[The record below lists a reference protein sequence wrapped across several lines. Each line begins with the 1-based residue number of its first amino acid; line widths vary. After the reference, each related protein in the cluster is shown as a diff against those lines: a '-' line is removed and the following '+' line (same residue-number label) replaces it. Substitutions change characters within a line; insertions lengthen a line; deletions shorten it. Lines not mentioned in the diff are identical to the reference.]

1 MRRTT
6 ATLQHF
12 PKRWKRSTPASI
24 GGVDRT
30 PCCEDYAA
38 LLKTLCLIAPVTS
51 EPTKGG
57 HLLSALAALKRT
69 DAGFTIDR
77 EAPVVIAGKQAD
89 GFLVTMRRSPEA
101 TPPEIV
107 LVYAKGDELTRTV
120 ADGWYAMG
128 VRGTS
133 SVPMHI
139 AGRVPADRLIDPEG
153 NFRQVAVT
161 TMIPARHMMCTACCL
176 GAAKAAYRQ
185 LMHILRTPDLR
196 SGYPLKSDLYAERI
210 ARVRLDIDLVEALL
224 LRVAAVDAI
233 VQLAGLRFGY
243 RVQTETSIERI
254 FRDLRSASLM
264 FVNDRLLITNGK
276 LAQLDTTI

>member
-1 MRRTT
+1 
-6 ATLQHF
+6 
-12 PKRWKRSTPASI
+12 
-24 GGVDRT
+24 
-30 PCCEDYAA
+30 
-38 LLKTLCLIAPVTS
+38 
-51 EPTKGG
+51 
-57 HLLSALAALKRT
+57 
-69 DAGFTIDR
+69 
-77 EAPVVIAGKQAD
+77 
-89 GFLVTMRRSPEA
+89 MRRSPEA
-101 TPPEIV
+101 TPAEIV
-107 LVYAKGDELTRTV
+107 LVYAEGDELTRTV

-128 VRGTS
+128 MRGTS

-153 NFRQVAVT
+153 GFRQVAVT
-161 TMIPARHMMCTACCL
+161 AMIPAGHMMWTACWL

-196 SGYPLKSDLYAERI
+196 SGYPLKSDLYAERV

-224 LRVAAVDAI
+224 LRVAAERLFAAVDAI
-233 VQLAGLRFGY
+233 VQLAGLGFGY

-264 FVNDRLLITNGK
+264 FANDRLLITNGK